1 MLSKINNKS
10 YVQYLIRK
18 FLSNL
23 KENNRHL
30 TLLKDSRYI

>member
-23 KENNRHL
+23 KENNRYL
-30 TLLKDSRYI
+30 TLLKNVRYI

>member
-10 YVQYLIRK
+10 YIQYLIRK

-23 KENNRHL
+23 KENNRYL
-30 TLLKDSRYI
+30 TLLKNVRYI